1 MVKLCRLEREYIS
14 TNKQMNEKIEEK
26 KEIIKDLSERLQENE
41 KIHRELQDKLATVRQ
56 KASDAS

>member
-1 MVKLCRLEREYIS
+1 
-14 TNKQMNEKIEEK
+14 MNEKIEEK